1 MIRHLEWIKIFN
13 DIGFG
18 FFFNLFISAYEKE
31 GCNESNYGK
40 KLFYPDKDVMV
51 TELRANLTAINEKLD
66 ELGEVLASLETE
78 ITKIR
83 SECHSKLERSESKFL
98 TIE

>member
-1 MIRHLEWIKIFN
+1 
-13 DIGFG
+13 
-18 FFFNLFISAYEKE
+18 
-31 GCNESNYGK
+31 
-40 KLFYPDKDVMV
+40 MV

-66 ELGEVLASLETE
+66 ELGEVLASRESE

-83 SECHSKLERSESKFL
+83 SEYHSKLERSESKFL